1 MHHDGAILV
10 PSMYALFPFYRRTV
24 PMENSRWY
32 LPQSSFTLVE
42 GQDMKTMTLLF
53 EELAEL
59 SSEC

>member
-1 MHHDGAILV
+1 
-10 PSMYALFPFYRRTV
+10 
-24 PMENSRWY
+24 MENSRWY

-42 GQDMKTMTLLF
+42 GQDMKTMKLLF